1 MMTVQDDVVALGIR
15 SDAAYVGR
23 FSRDLGASR
32 ASGHGGTIMF
42 CLAPYLSLFVHE
54 SYSKLKRIDPA
65 LPALLSADAEAI
77 VARSR
82 HSLKLFEDNRRGI
95 EGQLAYFRDEI
106 SPAHADRFL
115 NNTWLKAARFLETD
129 LGLYSYDGR
138 IISTTHAATFHLG
151 FDPAALLKE
160 GSGSNLQSVYEEYG
174 RYFSGLGA
182 VTDSGAKTFVSHLD
196 PMRFDQRE
204 NDVRST
210 KYYGQIFNGKG
221 TPDLN
226 RLLMVFRGL
235 MNFVDSMVG
244 LGADANKV
252 EYTVFK
258 MRFLTLYQVLGS
270 LQMLHDER
278 SGDLTTQSTRLIE
291 KITGT
296 WSASLIMGRS
306 AKPFRNTLMHYNLD
320 SRVDL
325 ARVDTAQPLF
335 GLVPIYFPSHDAAS
349 FAEAVDSCIEETAS
363 VIEEWA
369 TA

>member
-1 MMTVQDDVVALGIR
+1 MTVQGDVVALGIR
-15 SDAAYVGR
+15 SDASYVGR

-32 ASGHGGTIMF
+32 ASGHSGTIMF

-151 FDPAALLKE
+151 FDPVALLEE
-160 GSGSNLQSVYEEYG
+160 GSGPNLQSVYEEYG
-174 RYFSGLGA
+174 RYFRGLGA
-182 VTDSGAKTFVSHLD
+182 RTDSGAKTFVSHLD
-196 PMRFDQRE
+196 PMRFDQRD

-210 KYYGQIFNGKG
+210 KYYGHVFNGKG
-221 TPDLN
+221 TPDIN

-244 LGADANKV
+244 LGADANEV

-278 SGDLTTQSTRLIE
+278 PGDLTTQSTKLIE

-296 WSASLIMGRS
+296 RSASLIMDRS

-325 ARVDTAQPLF
+325 ARVDATQPLF

-349 FAEAVDSCIEETAS
+349 FVEAVDSCIEETAS

>member
-1 MMTVQDDVVALGIR
+1 MGVQDDVVALGIK

-23 FSRDLGASR
+23 FGRDLGESR
-32 ASGHGGTIMF
+32 AAEHNGTIMF
-42 CLAPYLSLFVHE
+42 CLAPYLSLFVYE
-54 SYSKLKRIDPA
+54 SYSKLKRIDPT

-95 EGQLAYFRDEI
+95 EGQLTYFRDEI
-106 SPAHADRFL
+106 SPAHTDRFL

-138 IISTTHAATFHLG
+138 IISTTHAATFHMG
-151 FDPAALLKE
+151 FDPVEMLKE
-160 GSGSNLQSVYEEYG
+160 GSGPELQAIYEEYG
-174 RYFSGLGA
+174 RYFGRLGA
-182 VTDSGAKTFVSHLD
+182 RTDSGAKTFVSQLD
-196 PMRFDQRE
+196 PMRFDQRR

-210 KYYGQIFNGKG
+210 KYYGQVFNGKG
-221 TPDLN
+221 TPDIN
-226 RLLMVFRGL
+226 RLLMVFRGM
-235 MNFVDSMVG
+235 MNFVDSVVA
-244 LGADANKV
+244 LGTDANEV

-258 MRFLTLYQVLGS
+258 IRFLTLYQVLGS

-278 SGDLTTQSTRLIE
+278 PGDLTARSTTLIE
-291 KITGT
+291 KIAGT
-296 WSASLIMGRS
+296 SSASLIMDRS

-325 ARVDTAQPLF
+325 ARVDVTQPLF

-349 FAEAVDSCIEETAS
+349 FVEAVDFCIEETTS
-363 VIEEWA
+363 VMEEWA

>member
-1 MMTVQDDVVALGIR
+1 MTVQDDAVALGIR
-15 SDAAYVGR
+15 SDATYAGR
-23 FSRDLGASR
+23 FIRDLGESR
-32 ASGHGGTIMF
+32 AADHGGIVMF

-54 SYSKLKRIDPA
+54 SYRKLKVIDPA
-65 LPALLSADAEAI
+65 LPAPLSTDAEAI

-106 SPAHADRFL
+106 SPAHAARFL

-151 FDPAALLKE
+151 FDPVALLEE
-160 GSGSNLQSVYEEYG
+160 GSGPNLQAVYEEYG
-174 RYFSGLGA
+174 RYFRALGA
-182 VTDSGAKTFVSHLD
+182 RTDSGTKTFMSHLD
-196 PMRFDQRE
+196 PMRFDQRR

-210 KYYGQIFNGKG
+210 KYYGQVFNGKG
-221 TPDLN
+221 TPDIN
-226 RLLMVFRGL
+226 RLLMVLRGL
-235 MNFVDSMVG
+235 MNFVDSVVA
-244 LGADANKV
+244 LGADANGV

-270 LQMLHDER
+270 LQLLHDER
-278 SGDLTTQSTRLIE
+278 PGDLTARSTSLIE

-296 WSASLIMGRS
+296 PSASLIMDRS

-325 ARVDTAQPLF
+325 ARVDVTHPLF
-335 GLVPIYFPSHDAAS
+335 GLVPIYFPSYDTAS
-349 FAEAVDSCIEETAS
+349 FVEAVDSCIEETTS
-363 VIEEWA
+363 VMEEWA